1 MSSLL
6 PAPAISTTCWR
17 GSLRRAAAA
26 SRSTSRQL
34 PRMDK
39 LLDAHPVA
47 VAYAY
52 ELRRR
57 DEIASTGRLTVEE
70 EIEPGDELTLVCGV
84 ARVEE
89 LGLAKRR
96 AAARPT

>member
-6 PAPAISTTCWR
+6 PAPAISTTFWR
-17 GSLRRAAAA
+17 GSLKRWL
-26 SRSTSRQL
+26 RQTGRHRVL
-34 PRMDK
+34 PRIDK

-52 ELRRR
+52 ELRRH
-57 DEIASTGRLTVEE
+57 DEIASTERLTVEE
-70 EIEPGDELTLVCGV
+70 ELESGDELTLVCGV

-89 LGLAKRR
+89 LGWLNGEPRHV
-96 AAARPT
+96 PT